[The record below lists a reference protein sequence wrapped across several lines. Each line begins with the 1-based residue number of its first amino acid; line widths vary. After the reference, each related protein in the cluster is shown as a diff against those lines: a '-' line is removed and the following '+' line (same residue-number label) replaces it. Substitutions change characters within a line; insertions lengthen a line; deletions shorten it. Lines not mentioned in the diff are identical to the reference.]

1 MLRGVAKTIETGPRT
16 VRYNLTRADL
26 IKRLRLPADAVITV
40 EELVIDELSGKEE
53 PGHRTLD
60 VEFVLAPKTKA
71 AK

>member
-26 IKRLRLPADAVITV
+26 IKRLRLPDDAVITV
-40 EELVIDELSGKEE
+40 GDIIVGDHELGPI
-53 PGHRTLD
+53 TLN
-60 VEFVLAPKTKA
+60 VEFVLAPKKA